1 MAMQGPQT
9 GRILSLVLYVMNA
22 LKQELQRERE
32 RERER
37 ESICLSWN
45 VSVE

>member
-22 LKQELQRERE
+22 LKQELQTHTGERE
-32 RERER
+32 RAF
-37 ESICLSWN
+37 
-45 VSVE
+45 VSP